1 MIQFLGNLSKII
13 SNQKTA
19 DIFIN
24 DVIRFFVASK
34 GKKNPKNLQ
43 KWLTFI
49 SSERFDEFQ

>member
-1 MIQFLGNLSKII
+1 MQFLGNLSKII